1 MWGGRSL
8 PWPWPWPA
16 TRASFFLAATLI
28 HRACSTFPAPALAH
42 HARLHPSL
50 HLQIPFDEA
59 SLGAPFLTPEA
70 EKFLL
75 DDEVGLRRAGP
86 CCMQK
91 SASFSHVSAPYRHYN
106 LSTTAFTPSPAPSQA
121 PDIIPLV
128 TLSPPLPL
136 LNAWTK

>member
-1 MWGGRSL
+1 MCGGRSL
-8 PWPWPWPA
+8 PWPGPA

-50 HLQIPFDEA
+50 YLQIPFDEA

-86 CCMQK
+86 YLMQK

-106 LSTTAFTPSPAPSQA
+106 LSTTAFTPSPALPK
-121 PDIIPLV
+121 PL
-128 TLSPPLPL
+128 TSSSFFRCLPPLPL
-136 LNAWTK
+136 PHAWTK